1 MKSLAELQNLLLF
14 EIQNNLNNKVIAENH
29 NYYNEHTGYISV
41 LLASILEKVLLKD
54 TDWNSN
60 RWIDDSLLTKLQLS
74 DEKLSVWGI
83 MIWGVQNS
91 NEQWTDPFYF
101 EIKFRKESG
110 KFNNYTFLFGDL
122 NNPEISYEDFVDN
135 RNYWD
140 IDYYDT
146 NDWNPS
152 DRNWKY
158 IIVK

>member
-14 EIQNNLNNKVIAENH
+14 EIQNNLNNKVISESH
-29 NYYNEHTGYISV
+29 DYYNEYTGYISV
-41 LLASILEKVLLKD
+41 LLASILEKVLLKN

-122 NNPEISYEDFVDN
+122 DNPKISYEDFANN

-140 IDYYDT
+140 IDYYNT
-146 NDWNPS
+146 KDWNPS
-152 DRNWKY
+152 DRNWNY